1 MTGGQYS
8 SEYVKEGWDT
18 DGRWRSWAPMEDFVR
33 HTTVEWR
40 RIFWGTGVALSVKIQ
55 IYVEH
60 RSCSQRAVAKLL
72 TETQHVVLSL
82 NFLSSQT
89 HHSIANRA
97 FCSAALLS
105 NFCKPIYVSVPT
117 FSLFPVD
124 PQPIWNVAF
133 SPISKPQLVQVCAQ
147 LCCQFIVKLKQT
159 WPPVPSMQQENQN
172 QTYIMPLSSFFTLSL
187 SINQMKNWHVVLD
200 TAAKILRTNI
210 SLGGTSGSF
219 MRVNMTFPYY
229 PHDVP
234 QLIGMWSF
242 KNTTAKQTFFKDN
255 FT

>member
-1 MTGGQYS
+1 MSQVWKWLRINMTRGQYS
-8 SEYVKEGWDT
+8 SEYLKEGSLLGHRWQMT
-18 DGRWRSWAPMEDFVR
+18 QLNTYGRFCPP
-33 HTTVEWR
+33 HHHHQNTKWR
-40 RIFWGTGVALSVKIQ
+40 RIFWGTGVDPSVEIQ

-60 RSCSQRAVAKLL
+60 RSCSQRAVAKLP

-89 HHSIANRA
+89 HHSVANRA

-105 NFCKPIYVSVPT
+105 NFYKPIYVSVPT

-172 QTYIMPLSSFFTLSL
+172 QTSCLSL
-187 SINQMKNWHVVLD
+187 VFPSQPVNQPDEKLTCCPWYSCKN
-200 TAAKILRTNI
+200 
-210 SLGGTSGSF
+210 
-219 MRVNMTFPYY
+219 
-229 PHDVP
+229 P
-234 QLIGMWSF
+234 Q
-242 KNTTAKQTFFKDN
+242 D
-255 FT
+255 